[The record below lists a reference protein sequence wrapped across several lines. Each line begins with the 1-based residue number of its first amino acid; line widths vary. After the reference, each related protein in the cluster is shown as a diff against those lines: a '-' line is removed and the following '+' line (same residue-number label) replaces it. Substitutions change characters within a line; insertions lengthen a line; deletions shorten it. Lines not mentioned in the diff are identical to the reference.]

1 MNCRFVVPS
10 LKLAMFPAAAI
21 LHEFIGPH
29 YMWLAVIAAFVLETV
44 HP

>member
-1 MNCRFVVPS
+1 MPS
-10 LKLAMFPAAAI
+10 LKLAMFPAAAV

-44 HP
+44 YP